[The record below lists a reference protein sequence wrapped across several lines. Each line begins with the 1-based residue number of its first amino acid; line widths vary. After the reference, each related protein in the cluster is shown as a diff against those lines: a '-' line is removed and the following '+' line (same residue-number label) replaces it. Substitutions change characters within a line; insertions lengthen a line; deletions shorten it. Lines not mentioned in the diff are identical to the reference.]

1 MSRAGTFSFLA
12 TRSPLNLRQQL
23 PELPARDSG
32 ALWYTSDR
40 DARIAALEHRVAYQD
55 AMLRVISDRIG
66 RIECVEEPDLSGS
79 ATICQAAHDTGYSQS
94 GIRKRIASRKII
106 ATKRGG
112 HWFID
117 RASLMP
123 KVRSG

>member
-1 MSRAGTFSFLA
+1 
-12 TRSPLNLRQQL
+12 
-23 PELPARDSG
+23 
-32 ALWYTSDR
+32 
-40 DARIAALEHRVAYQD
+40 
-55 AMLRVISDRIG
+55 MLRLINNRISRFEGVD
-66 RIECVEEPDLSGS
+66 EPDLSGS
-79 ATICQAAHDTGYSQS
+79 TTIMQAAHDTGYSQS